1 MCRLDYSPLGRKLE
15 TLDSGFAAY
24 CGFIHIEAAHRNPI
38 MLTMASY
45 LYGEMKRKQHLTD
58 NSMMVTS
65 IERKREKNSSNAVR
79 RWHLAV
85 LLLRNPSLVM
95 LRKSALAA
103 KEDKKEKDMFE
114 KKQRISVIEE
124 MTHRP
129 SLISESDFERMWQKK
144 C

>member
-1 MCRLDYSPLGRKLE
+1 
-15 TLDSGFAAY
+15 
-24 CGFIHIEAAHRNPI
+24 
-38 MLTMASY
+38 
-45 LYGEMKRKQHLTD
+45 
-58 NSMMVTS
+58 MMVTS
-65 IERKREKNSSNAVR
+65 IDGKRQKNSSNAVR

-85 LLLRNPSLVM
+85 FLLRNPSLVF

-103 KEDKKEKDMFE
+103 NEDKKEKDMVE
-114 KKQRISVIEE
+114 KKQRMSVIEE